1 MKNIFN
7 IMSAASFAGVVFL
20 ISMTVYANMTRQAR
34 IDENREYIKSVIEK
48 QVYQSIQLTMSPVTG
63 KVNVGNKTPANDVA
77 DIILKMF
84 FILLLSQNQS

>member
-34 IDENREYIKSVIEK
+34 IDENREYIKSVIAK
-48 QVYQSIQLTMSPVTG
+48 QVYQSIQLTMPPVTG
-63 KVNVGNKTPANDVA
+63 KVNVGNKPD
-77 DIILKMF
+77 
-84 FILLLSQNQS
+84 

>member
-20 ISMTVYANMTRQAR
+20 IGMTVYANMTRQAR

-48 QVYQSIQLTMSPVTG
+48 QVYQSIQLTMPPVTG
-63 KVNVGNKTPANDVA
+63 IVNVGNK
-77 DIILKMF
+77 
-84 FILLLSQNQS
+84 